1 LIAQD
6 ATDANGDQIKT
17 QEDKMPT
24 PSIHTP
30 EWREPQRGE
39 NAGIGAWN
47 RPNSPYDNFM
57 ESEGIPIHRAIGVH
71 RVQDL
76 PLKPWKRNGGSG
88 TFIQLYGTE
97 GLWGCYVV
105 EVPGAGALHPEH
117 HMYEEIYLV
126 VEGRGTT
133 EVWVDGSRKKH
144 QFEWQTGSLFSIPMN
159 AWHRVINARSTPALL
174 LAATT
179 APNMINLVRNLDFIF
194 NCSYVLRDRYSE
206 AEDFFKP
213 SLDIEPDPLRGL
225 AMSRTNIIPDVF
237 NSELP
242 MDNRR
247 SPGYRRME
255 PRMTENVF
263 YQFIGQHE
271 NGRYSK
277 AHAHASAAVLVCIKG
292 KGYTYTWPTQLGITP
307 WRDGH
312 ADQVIRQDYEHVGM
326 VSAAPMSGDWFHA
339 HFGVSKE
346 PMRLLGWYGPNN
358 HRAQQ
363 PGRPGEK
370 AIDEGA
376 IDVRDGGTAIPYDDE
391 DPFIR
396 AEYEAILKQEGVT
409 SRMSPSL
416 YEKKT

>member
-1 LIAQD
+1 
-6 ATDANGDQIKT
+6 
-17 QEDKMPT
+17 MPT
-24 PSIHTP
+24 SSIKTP
-30 EWREPQRGE
+30 EWREPQQGE

-57 ESEGIPIHRAIGVH
+57 ESEGIPIHRGIGVH

-76 PLKPWKRNGGSG
+76 PLRDWKRTGGKG

-105 EVPGAGALHPEH
+105 EVPGAGALLPEH

-133 EVWVDGSRKKH
+133 EVWVEGTVKKH

-179 APNMINLVRNLDFIF
+179 APNMINLVRNTDFIF
-194 NCSYVLRDRYSE
+194 NCSYVFRDRYSE

-213 SLDIEPDPLRGL
+213 SIDIEPDPLRGL

-292 KGYTYTWPTQLGITP
+292 KGYTYTWPTKLGITP
-307 WRDGH
+307 
-312 ADQVIRQDYEHVGM
+312 
-326 VSAAPMSGDWFHA
+326 
-339 HFGVSKE
+339 
-346 PMRLLGWYGPNN
+346 
-358 HRAQQ
+358 
-363 PGRPGEK
+363 
-370 AIDEGA
+370 
-376 IDVRDGGTAIPYDDE
+376 
-391 DPFIR
+391 
-396 AEYEAILKQEGVT
+396 
-409 SRMSPSL
+409 
-416 YEKKT
+416 

>member
-1 LIAQD
+1 
-6 ATDANGDQIKT
+6 
-17 QEDKMPT
+17 MPT
-24 PSIHTP
+24 SSIKTP
-30 EWREPQRGE
+30 EWREPQQGE

-57 ESEGIPIHRAIGVH
+57 ESEGIPIHRGIGVH

-76 PLKPWKRNGGSG
+76 PLRDWKRTGGKG

-105 EVPGAGALHPEH
+105 EVPGAGALLPEH

-133 EVWVDGSRKKH
+133 EVWVEGTVKKH

-179 APNMINLVRNLDFIF
+179 APNMINLVRNIDFIF
-194 NCSYVLRDRYSE
+194 NCSYVFRDRYSE

-213 SLDIEPDPLRGL
+213 SIDIEPDPLRGL

-292 KGYTYTWPTQLGITP
+292 KGYTYTWPTKLGITP
-307 WRDGH
+307 WKDGH
-312 ADQVIRQDYEHVGM
+312 TDQVIRQEYEHVGM

-376 IDVRDGGTAIPYDDE
+376 IDIRDGGTAIPYDEE

-416 YEKKT
+416 YEKKS

>member
-1 LIAQD
+1 MTKEASNPAQ
-6 ATDANGDQIKT
+6 
-17 QEDKMPT
+17 
-24 PSIHTP
+24 
-30 EWREPQRGE
+30 WREPEKGE
-39 NAGIGAWN
+39 NAGIGSWN

-57 ESEGIPIHRAIGVH
+57 ESQGIPIHRGIGVH

-76 PLKPWKRNGGSG
+76 PLKPWQRSAVKARYPALWHGR
-88 TFIQLYGTE
+88 TL
-97 GLWGCYVV
+97 GLLRGRSA
-105 EVPGAGALHPEH
+105 GAGALHPERH
-117 HMYEEIYLV
+117 VYEEIYLV
-126 VEGRGTT
+126 IEGRGTT
-133 EVWVDGSRKKH
+133 EVWVDGAAKKH

-159 AWHRVINARSTPALL
+159 AWHRVINARSTPARL

-194 NCSYVLRDRYSE
+194 NCPYVFKDRYSD

-213 SLDIEPDPLRGL
+213 NMDIEPDPLRGL

-277 AHAHASAAVLVCIKG
+277 AHAHASAAVLVCITG
-292 KGYTYTWPTQLGITP
+292 KGYTYTWPTKYGLSP
-307 WRDGH
+307 WQDGH
-312 ADQVIRQDYEHVGM
+312 ADQIIRQDYEHVGM

-363 PGRPGEK
+363 PESTGRKSHRRRRHRRARRRHGDPLRRGGSIYPGR
-370 AIDEGA
+370 
-376 IDVRDGGTAIPYDDE
+376 VRSHS
-391 DPFIR
+391 
-396 AEYEAILKQEGVT
+396 QE
-409 SRMSPSL
+409 RRRYLAHERESL
-416 YEKKT
+416 

>member
-1 LIAQD
+1 M
-6 ATDANGDQIKT
+6 
-17 QEDKMPT
+17 QE
-24 PSIHTP
+24 
-30 EWREPQRGE
+30 
-39 NAGIGAWN
+39 
-47 RPNSPYDNFM
+47 
-57 ESEGIPIHRAIGVH
+57 
-71 RVQDL
+71 L
-76 PLKPWKRNGGSG
+76 PFKPWKRLGGKG

-105 EVPGAGALHPEH
+105 EIPGAGGLNIER

-133 EVWVDGSRKKH
+133 EVWVDGSPRKH

-159 AWHRVINARSTPALL
+159 AWHRVINARSTPAVL

-179 APNMINLVRNLDFIF
+179 APNMINLVRNTDFIF
-194 NCSYVLRDRYSE
+194 NCPYVFKDRYND
-206 AEDFFKP
+206 ADDFFKP
-213 SLDIEPDPLRGL
+213 NDEVVPDPLRGL
-225 AMSRTNIIPDVF
+225 AMSRTNLIPDVF
-237 NSELP
+237 NSELQL
-242 MDNRR
+242 DNRR

-263 YQFIGQHE
+263 YQFIGEHE

-292 KGYTYTWPTQLGITP
+292 KGYTYTWPTKLGMTP
-307 WRDGH
+307 WKDGH
-312 ADQVIRQDYEHVGM
+312 SDQIIRQDYDHVGM
-326 VSAAPMSGDWFHA
+326 VSAAPMSGDWFHQ

-346 PMRLLGWYGPNN
+346 PLRLLGWYGPNN

-376 IDVRDGGTAIPYDDE
+376 IDVRDGGTAIPYDEE

-396 AEYEAILKQEGVT
+396 AEYEATLKTEGVT
-409 SRMSPSL
+409 SRMADSL
-416 YEKKT
+416 FRRK

>member
-1 LIAQD
+1 MKRSRIQRHGANRKKAKTPASAVGTGRILPTIISWRARAFRSIA
-6 ATDANGDQIKT
+6 ASACIACK
-17 QEDKMPT
+17 
-24 PSIHTP
+24 I
-30 EWREPQRGE
+30 
-39 NAGIGAWN
+39 
-47 RPNSPYDNFM
+47 
-57 ESEGIPIHRAIGVH
+57 
-71 RVQDL
+71 L
-76 PLKPWKRNGGSG
+76 PLKPWKRLGGQG

-105 EVPGAGALHPEH
+105 EVPGAGALQSGTSHVRGDLPGHRGPRH
-117 HMYEEIYLV
+117 H
-126 VEGRGTT
+126 
-133 EVWVDGSRKKH
+133 EVWVDGAAKKH

-159 AWHRVINARSTPALL
+159 AWHRVINARSTPARL

-194 NCSYVLRDRYSE
+194 NCPYVFKDRYSD

-213 SLDIEPDPLRGL
+213 NMDIEPDPLRGL

-277 AHAHASAAVLVCIKG
+277 AHAHASAAVLVCITG
-292 KGYTYTWPTQLGITP
+292 KGYTYTWPTKYGLTP
-307 WRDGH
+307 WKDGH
-312 ADQVIRQDYEHVGM
+312 ADQIIRQDYEHVGM
-326 VSAAPMSGDWFHA
+326 VSAAPMSGDWFHT

-346 PMRLLGWYGPNN
+346 PMRLLGWYGPEQPSRPATGKTGRKG
-358 HRAQQ
+358 HRRRRHRRARRRHGDPLRRGGSIY
-363 PGRPGEK
+363 PGR
-370 AIDEGA
+370 
-376 IDVRDGGTAIPYDDE
+376 VRSHS
-391 DPFIR
+391 
-396 AEYEAILKQEGVT
+396 QERRRDLAHERESVRKEIVG
-409 SRMSPSL
+409 
-416 YEKKT
+416 

>member
-1 LIAQD
+1 
-6 ATDANGDQIKT
+6 
-17 QEDKMPT
+17 M
-24 PSIHTP
+24 
-30 EWREPQRGE
+30 
-39 NAGIGAWN
+39 
-47 RPNSPYDNFM
+47 
-57 ESEGIPIHRAIGVH
+57 H

-76 PLKPWKRNGGSG
+76 PLKPWQRLGGQG
-88 TFIQLYGTE
+88 TFIQFYGTE

-105 EVPGAGALHPEH
+105 EVPGAGALHPER

-126 VEGRGTT
+126 IEGRGTT
-133 EVWVDGSRKKH
+133 EVWVDGAAKKH

-159 AWHRVINARSTPALL
+159 AWHRVINARSTPARL

-194 NCSYVLRDRYSE
+194 NCPYVFKDRYSD

-213 SLDIEPDPLRGL
+213 NMDIEPDPLRGL

-277 AHAHASAAVLVCIKG
+277 AHAHASAAVLVCITG
-292 KGYTYTWPTQLGITP
+292 KGYTYTWPTKYGLTP
-307 WRDGH
+307 WKDGH
-312 ADQVIRQDYEHVGM
+312 AIKSSVKTTST
-326 VSAAPMSGDWFHA
+326 SAWLAP
-339 HFGVSKE
+339 
-346 PMRLLGWYGPNN
+346 R
-358 HRAQQ
+358 R
-363 PGRPGEK
+363 
-370 AIDEGA
+370 
-376 IDVRDGGTAIPYDDE
+376 
-391 DPFIR
+391 
-396 AEYEAILKQEGVT
+396 
-409 SRMSPSL
+409 
-416 YEKKT
+416 